1 MKIVVND
8 AKTGKSYQKELET
21 PQLIGKKV
29 GEEIDGGIIELSGYT
44 LKITGGSDKSGFPLR
59 NGIIARR
66 ANLVTGKSVGV
77 RTRKN
82 TKVKRKVS
90 GETINNET
98 MQVNLKITKPGSLD
112 LNSVFP
118 AKPKE
123 EKKA

>member
-1 MKIVVND
+1 LKIIVND
-8 AKTGKSYQKELET
+8 TKTGKSYQKEMET
-21 PQLIGKKV
+21 PQLTGKKI

-59 NGIIARR
+59 KGITTRR
-66 ANLVTGKSVGV
+66 ANLVTGRSVGV

-90 GETINNET
+90 GETINNDT
-98 MQVNLKITKPGSLD
+98 AQLNLKIIKPGSTD
-112 LNSVFP
+112 LSLVFP
-118 AKPKE
+118 AKAKE